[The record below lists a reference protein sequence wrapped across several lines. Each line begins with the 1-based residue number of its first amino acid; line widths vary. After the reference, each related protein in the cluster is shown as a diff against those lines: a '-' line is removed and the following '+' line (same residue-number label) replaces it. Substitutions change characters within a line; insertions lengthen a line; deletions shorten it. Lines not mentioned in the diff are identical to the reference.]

1 MMNYRPDDSEAAA
14 LAAAILR
21 FQEPL
26 AHLPSTS
33 TPAGM
38 PVVGVDAYVFLPSV
52 RRVPRAGIEDY
63 LAALPGPALLAATT
77 ARGVVALVL
86 LDELAGERR
95 ASLEHEI
102 ENQRDGLLAAAPG
115 ADADRVLL
123 EFDAETHLF
132 SLAGVRRWSERYLLT
147 AGWNI
152 QPCPEPARAEWR
164 LNLFGG
170 DGRRYSRGAGKS

>member
-1 MMNYRPDDSEAAA
+1 MMNHRPDDSEAAA

-26 AHLPSTS
+26 AHLSSTS

-38 PVVGVDAYVFLPSV
+38 PVVGVDAYVFMPSD

-63 LAALPGPALLAATT
+63 
-77 ARGVVALVL
+77 
-86 LDELAGERR
+86 
-95 ASLEHEI
+95 
-102 ENQRDGLLAAAPG
+102 LAAAPG

-170 DGRRYSRGAGKS
+170 DGRRYSRGAGKT

>member
-1 MMNYRPDDSEAAA
+1 MMNHRPDDSEAAA

-26 AHLPSTS
+26 AHLSSTS

-38 PVVGVDAYVFLPSV
+38 PVVGVDAYVFMPSD

-63 LAALPGPALLAATT
+63 
-77 ARGVVALVL
+77 
-86 LDELAGERR
+86 
-95 ASLEHEI
+95 
-102 ENQRDGLLAAAPG
+102 LAAAPG